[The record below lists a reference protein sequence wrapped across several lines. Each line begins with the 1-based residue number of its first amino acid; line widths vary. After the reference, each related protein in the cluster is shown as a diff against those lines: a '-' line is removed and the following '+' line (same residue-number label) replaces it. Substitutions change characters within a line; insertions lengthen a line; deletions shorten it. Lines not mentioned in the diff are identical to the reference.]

1 VSIRNGII
9 SVALAALLVAACGGE
24 GESQS
29 PAPTAPKPAS
39 PPASAVSKPVQPA
52 AAKVAP
58 PSREALEYSY
68 APVVKRVAPA
78 VVNVYSSK
86 LVRDQGLSPFLN
98 DPFFRRFFGDNFGGV
113 PRERVQQS
121 LGSGVIIRSDGVIV
135 TNNHVVG
142 DADTIT
148 VALADRREFEAKVV
162 LTDEST
168 DLAILRI
175 DTEGEPLPAVELRD
189 SDSVEVGDIVLAM
202 GNPFGVGQTVTSGIV
217 SAVARTA
224 ESISDYQFFIQT
236 DAAINPGNS
245 GGALVTLDGRLV
257 GINTAIYSRSGG
269 SLGIGFAIPSNMVGV
284 VVSAALSDG
293 KIVRPWFGAAGQ
305 PVTADI
311 AKSLGLERPVGVLI
325 DEVYASGPAA
335 KAGVKVGDVIT
346 EVAGHEV
353 DSAQALLFRMRV
365 GDKKSGGNVP
375 VTVVRNG
382 KTRTL
387 MVAVASAPEV
397 PPRNITTLSDESF
410 FYGLKVGNLNPA
422 FADELRLDPMMKGVV
437 VLSLSGDSPARRYR
451 LLRPGD
457 IILVVNDQKVATV
470 DELKKALAK
479 DPSSFSYT
487 INRDGAVIECG
498 RAFGGFTCRQRG

>member
-1 VSIRNGII
+1 MSMRNGII
-9 SVALAALLVAACGGE
+9 SMALAAFLVAACGGE

-29 PAPTAPKPAS
+29 PAQTMPAPAPVS
-39 PPASAVSKPVQPA
+39 PKVALPA

-58 PSREALEYSY
+58 SSREAVEYSY

-86 LVRDQGLSPFLN
+86 VVKAQAISPFMN

-175 DTEGEPLPAVELRD
+175 DTEGEQLPAVELRD

-224 ESISDYQFFIQT
+224 ENISDYQFFIQT

-245 GGALVTLDGRLV
+245 GGALVTLDGRLI
-257 GINTAIYSRSGG
+257 GINTAIYSQSGG

-305 PVTADI
+305 AVTADI
-311 AKSLGLERPVGVLI
+311 AKSLGIERPVGVLV
-325 DEVYASGPAA
+325 DEVYAGGPAA
-335 KAGVKVGDVIT
+335 KAGVHVGDVIT
-346 EVAGHEV
+346 EVSGHEV

-365 GDKKSGGNVP
+365 GDKKTDGKVP
-375 VTVVRNG
+375 VTVVRQG
-382 KTRTL
+382 KSRTL

-410 FYGLKVGNLNPA
+410 FYGLKVGNMNPA
-422 FADELRLDPMMKGVV
+422 FAEELRLDPMMKGVV
-437 VLSLSGDSPARRYR
+437 VLGLSGDSPARRYR
-451 LLRPGD
+451 LVRPGD
-457 IILVVNDQKVATV
+457 IILVVNEQKVATV

-479 DPSSFSYT
+479 DPSSFSYSV
-487 INRDGAVIECG
+487 NRDGAVIECG